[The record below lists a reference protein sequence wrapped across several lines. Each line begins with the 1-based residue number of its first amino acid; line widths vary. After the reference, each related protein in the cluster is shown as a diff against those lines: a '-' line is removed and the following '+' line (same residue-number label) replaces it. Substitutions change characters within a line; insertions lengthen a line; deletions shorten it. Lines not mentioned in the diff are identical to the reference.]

1 MPTQTL
7 DIISI
12 NLWQMLV
19 SLANL
24 VLLFLLVKK
33 FLYKPV
39 KKMLETR
46 QKTIDDEYDAAREAK
61 EQALSDKEA
70 YAVQLQGAK
79 AEADRVI
86 KSAVELA
93 GDREREILAE
103 AKQKAEGI
111 VRQAETNAALERKKA
126 EDGIRQEIVEVSSLL
141 TEKLLER
148 EVSADDHRRFVDAF
162 LEEIGDG
169 DGRN

>member
-7 DIISI
+7 DIISV

-24 VLLFLLVKK
+24 VLLFLLIKK

-39 KKMLETR
+39 KNMLENR
-46 QKTIDDEYDAAREAK
+46 QKTIEGDYDAAREAK
-61 EQALSDKEA
+61 EQALADKQAYEA
-70 YAVQLQGAK
+70 QLQDAK
-79 AEADRVI
+79 QEANRVI
-86 KSAVELA
+86 QNAVELA
-93 GDREREILAE
+93 TDREREILAE
-103 AKQKAEGI
+103 AKAKAEGI
-111 VRQAETNAALERKKA
+111 RREAENDAALERKKA

-148 EVSADDHRRFVDAF
+148 ELSEEDHRRFVDSF
-162 LEEIGDG
+162 VESLGDG
-169 DGRN
+169 DDRS